1 MANIQSIQLDEE
13 ILNANVC
20 MASGAIEQPVTPQS
34 IREVALHATITAI
47 HSAAKHQLDVA
58 PGAPVS
64 APKPPLGSA
73 APGLGDDLPLP
84 PIDGNSNC
92 PDPSNFDPNHETSI
106 YGNGYLD
113 RLRDFIAYIKQ
124 NPNDPIALQKFMQFI
139 KNCSTTKDASGNYII
154 NDLQPTLDDAGTQ
167 DLLMLAVTEN
177 MEISFFTDDPTKGGE
192 TGARNFLTNLI
203 TALGNI
209 PPNKYIQK
217 MIDAASGQLIM
228 VHQFA
233 TDHTDAQGNF
243 IWDATKF
250 GTPNRIYTWPA
261 DKDMIKQIMYTQ
273 YTGTGPIPWFPD
285 LDLDQFEKNYRM
297 RALVQLLEEF
307 KNPEI
312 AIMLWVMTVYDK
324 QSQGEEGGLASTTNL
339 LTNMTNQYATPL
351 AQLLKNLESQSPD
364 PKQAADF
371 VKRLADITNLLN
383 MEQQT
388 GSIKDSWMMNTYQA
402 IRDVS
407 ISSGAYSG
415 KTLGDVMDDF
425 LSGKIKPEDVAAVFA
440 TFYPQSQGGGGTT
453 SPQFEAM
460 SSAIQSGGAL
470 ITGTSKTVS
479 AQVQTVA
486 NTDNEIVKLGHSVAD
501 PSGGGLMQ
509 LMQKILDATNKV
521 S

>member
-1 MANIQSIQLDEE
+1 MSKIQEIRIEE
-13 ILNANVC
+13 ESLNANAC
-20 MASGAIEQPVTPQS
+20 MATVPVVQL
-34 IREVALHATITAI
+34 VAAHTLALYTALTVV
-47 HSAAKHQLDVA
+47 HSAAVHLLNT
-58 PGAPVS
+58 APVS
-64 APKPPLGSA
+64 APQPSLGSS
-73 APGLGDDLPLP
+73 APSLGDLPLP
-84 PIDGNSNC
+84 PVDPSGC
-92 PDPSNFDPNHETSI
+92 PDPSNFDPNHETTI
-106 YGNGYLD
+106 DGNGYLD

-124 NPNDPIALQKFMQFI
+124 NPSDPNALQKFMQFI
-139 KNCSTTKDASGNYII
+139 ANCSNTKDASGKCII
-154 NDLQPTLDDAGTQ
+154 DDMQPTLDDAGTQ

-177 MEISFFTDDPTKGGE
+177 MEIAFFMGDNNGE
-192 TGARNFLTNLI
+192 NGARTFLTNFI
-203 TALGNI
+203 TALGQI

-217 MIDAASGQLIM
+217 MIDAASGQLVM
-228 VHQFA
+228 LSQF
-233 TDHTDAQGNF
+233 TKDHTDAQGNL
-243 IWDATKF
+243 IWDASSF
-250 GTPNRIYTWPA
+250 GTPNRVYTWPA
-261 DKDMIKQIMYTQ
+261 DKDMIKQIMFTQ
-273 YTGTGPIPWFPD
+273 YNGSGSVPWFPD
-285 LDLDQFEKNYRM
+285 LDLDQFEKDYRM
-297 RALVQLLEEF
+297 RALIQLLEEF

-312 AIMLWVMTVYDK
+312 AIMLWVMTVFDK
-324 QSQGEEGGLASTTNL
+324 QSQGQEGGLASTTNL

-351 AQLLKNLESQSPD
+351 LQLLKNLESQTPD
-364 PKQAADF
+364 KDQAADF

-388 GSIKDSWMMNTYQA
+388 GSISKSWNDNTYTA
-402 IRDVS
+402 IRSVT
-407 ISSGAYSG
+407 IPSGTYQG
-415 KTLGDVMDDF
+415 KTLGDVMDDC
-425 LSGKIKPEDVAAVFA
+425 LGGKMKSDDVAAVFA